1 MNKIEELRNRKK
13 RKNEFEEVEPSKKKK
28 EHDPYLSKYPPSG
41 NFDCITI
48 TNFDGEKFYLV
59 LEEEKEIND
68 KDDEKYKR
76 FEKGSFYTKKNNV
89 IPLEPMEEEELD
101 PISYKIEDQLWVNKY
116 SPKDF
121 MELITNERANR
132 EIMKFIKEWKTHKK
146 ILLLT
151 GAPGMGK
158 TTLAHVIAKQ
168 AGYNPIEVNAS
179 DDRTG
184 SKLEDKI
191 MGCTQIQNVF
201 GDRKDN
207 LLIID
212 EIDGIAG
219 NEASSAIKLL
229 LKTTLTKP
237 IICICNDQYTPALRS
252 LRLASQVFVFYKND
266 FNRTR
271 ITERLKEI
279 CKKEHI
285 EIGSSVINEIVNQ
298 SEGDIRACLNT
309 LQFMNKKKGNVTNL
323 IIEKDNQRTYF
334 QIMESIFHDEKIK
347 PVGDFEDKVLEGC
360 FDNYPLLSSVFDLD
374 LQKVSKIIVLII

>member
-1 MNKIEELRNRKK
+1 MEKLEELRSRKK
-13 RKNEFEEVEPSKKKK
+13 RKNDFEEEEPTKKKK
-28 EHDPYLSKYPPSG
+28 EINPFLSKFPPPG
-41 NFDCITI
+41 NVECVTI
-48 TNFDGEKFYLV
+48 TNLDGEKFYLI
-59 LEEEKEIND
+59 LEQETEPNP
-68 KDDEKYKR
+68 KDDEKYKKI
-76 FEKGSFYTKKNNV
+76 EKGTILTQKSQEKIFH
-89 IPLEPMEEEELD
+89 EPMDEEIEE
-101 PISYKIEDQLWVNKY
+101 ITYKGEEKLWVNKY
-116 SPKDF
+116 APQGF

-132 EIMKFIKEWKTHKK
+132 EIMKFIKEWKSHKK

-168 AGYNPIEVNAS
+168 AGFNPIEVNAS

-201 GDRKDN
+201 GDKKPN

-219 NEASSAIKLL
+219 NEASSAIKMI

-266 FNRTR
+266 FNKSR
-271 ITERLKEI
+271 ITERIKEI
-279 CKKEHI
+279 CKKENI
-285 EIGSSVINEIVNQ
+285 EISSNVINEIVSQ
-298 SEGDIRACLNT
+298 SEGDIRSCLNT
-309 LQFMNKKKGNVTNL
+309 LQFMNRKKGTVSNIV
-323 IIEKDNQRTYF
+323 IEKDNQKTYF
-334 QIMESIFHDEKIK
+334 QIMESIFHEENLK
-347 PVGDFEDKVLEGC
+347 PIGFDFEDKILEGC
-360 FDNYPLLSSVFDLD
+360 FENYPLLTNVFDLD
-374 LQKVSKIIVLII
+374 LQKVS